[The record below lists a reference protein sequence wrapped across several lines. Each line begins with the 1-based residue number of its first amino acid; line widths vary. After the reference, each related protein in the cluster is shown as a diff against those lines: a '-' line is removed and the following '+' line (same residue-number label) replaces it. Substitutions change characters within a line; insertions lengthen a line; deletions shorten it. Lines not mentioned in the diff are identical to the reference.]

1 MILIGRRAAISVCR
15 WSIHSD
21 EYVMALDKRKYLN
34 PKTLATLSNMQLRAR
49 MVVEGFIVGLH
60 KSPYHGFSVEFAEH
74 RAYGPGDDLR
84 YLDWRLYGKTDRFYI
99 KQFEEETNLKAHIML
114 DISKSMT
121 YGSEEITKLQYGS
134 YLSAALTYLLL
145 RQQDA
150 VGLTLFSDDVHTHIR
165 PSSRPSM
172 LNNLLGVLENIEPAG
187 TTMVGN
193 SLHRLAERIHRR
205 GLVILIS
212 DLLDDVEP
220 ILNGF
225 KHFRHDRHEVLVF
238 HILDPRE
245 VDLAFGAQAKFQ
257 DMETGELMATEPW
270 HIQKAYRDSVERFR
284 TEMGARCREQRIDYV
299 PLTTEQPLDVA
310 LLAYLNKRQAV
321 Y

>member
-1 MILIGRRAAISVCR
+1 MQV
-15 WSIHSD
+15 
-21 EYVMALDKRKYLN
+21 DKRKYLN
-34 PKTLATLSNMQLRAR
+34 PRTIATLSNMHLRAR
-49 MVVEGFIVGLH
+49 LVVEGFIVGLH

-114 DISKSMT
+114 DISKSME
-121 YGSEEITKLQYGS
+121 YGSADITKLQYGS
-134 YLSAALTYLLL
+134 YLAAALGYLLL

-150 VGLTLFSDDVHTHIR
+150 VGLTLFSEDIHTHLR

-172 LNNLLGVLENIEPAG
+172 LNNLLSVLENIEPG
-187 TTMVGN
+187 TDTEIGS

-212 DLLDDVEP
+212 DLLDDLEP
-220 ILNGF
+220 VLNGL

-245 VDLAFGAQAKFQ
+245 VDFAFGAQAKFQ
-257 DMETGELMATEPW
+257 DMETGEMLATEPW
-270 HIQKAYRDSVERFR
+270 HIQKAYREAVDKFR
-284 TEMGARCREQRIDYV
+284 ALMGARCREQHIDYV
-299 PLTTEQPLDVA
+299 PLTTEQSLDIA
-310 LLAYLNKRQAV
+310 LLAYLNKRQSS